1 MGPFTLFAPTND
13 AFKNISTDA
22 LKAKTKAD
30 LKMVLLGHV
39 TKGSYPLNKLTNG
52 DLPSMDG
59 DNNKIVTSPSGI
71 TIDGARILADGSFI
85 ADNGIIHTIDQVI

>member
-13 AFKNISTDA
+13 AFSRISDAIKTRVKNDG
-22 LKAKTKAD
+22 

-39 TKGSYPLNKLTNG
+39 TKGSYPLNKLISG

-59 DNNKIVTSPSGI
+59 DNNKIVVTSSGI
-71 TIDGARILADGSFI
+71 YLIY
-85 ADNGIIHTIDQVI
+85 

>member
-13 AFKNISTDA
+13 AFKTISEA
-22 LKAKTKAD
+22 IKAKAKTD

-39 TKGSYPLNKLTNG
+39 TKGSHPLNKLTTG

-59 DNNKIVTSPSGI
+59 DVNKIVVGPSGMI
-71 TIDGARILADGSFI
+71 TIDGAKILADGGYT

>member
-13 AFKNISTDA
+13 AFKTISEA
-22 LKAKTKAD
+22 IKAKAKTD

-39 TKGSYPLNKLTNG
+39 TKGSYPLNKLTTG

-59 DNNKIVTSPSGI
+59 DVNKIVVSPSGI
-71 TIDGARILADGSFI
+71 TIDGAKILTDGGYT